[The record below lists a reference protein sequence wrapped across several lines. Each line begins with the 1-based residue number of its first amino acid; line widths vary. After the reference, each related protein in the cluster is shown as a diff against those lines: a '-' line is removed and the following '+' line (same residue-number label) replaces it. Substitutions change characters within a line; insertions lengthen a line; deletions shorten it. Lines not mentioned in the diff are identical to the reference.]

1 MMSEHRA
8 SIHWK
13 RETPDFAFETYNRA
27 HHWNVGETRVPASA
41 APEFRGDES
50 RVDPERAFVASISA
64 CHMLTFLAIAAKKRF
79 TVDAYTD
86 DAVGIMEKNTDGK
99 LAITKVTLRPKVTF
113 GGSNTPSD
121 AERAK
126 LHESA
131 HRNCFIANSA
141 LTTVTVDEQE
151 ALAR

>member
-1 MMSEHRA
+1 MSEHRA
-8 SIHWK
+8 SIRWK

-27 HHWNVGETRVPASA
+27 HHWNVGETRVPASS

-50 RVDPERAFVASISA
+50 RVDPERAFVAAISA

-79 TVDAYTD
+79 TVDEYTD
-86 DAVGIMEKNTDGK
+86 DAVGIMEKNADGK
-99 LAITKVTLRPKVTF
+99 LAITKVMLRPKVTF
-113 GGSNTPSD
+113 GGENTPSD
-121 AERAK
+121 EERAK

-131 HRNCFIANSA
+131 HRNCFIANSV
-141 LTTVTVDEQE
+141 LTTVTVDERE